1 MAAVV
6 MERLLITTT
15 IVLDCRPIPPAAS
28 TLYRSAPGKRGGR
41 SRLVLVV
48 AAIAADRRF
57 AGPGGKRRAGER
69 AARALEIGSPVLARR
84 PGRPIP
90 AWGLGLAA
98 RGRRLRLAP
107 AGARLP

>member
-6 MERLLITTT
+6 MERPLITTT

-57 AGPGGKRRAGER
+57 AGPGGKRRAGQR
-69 AARALEIGSPVLARR
+69 AARALEIASPVLARR
-84 PGRPIP
+84 LRRTTADLRFGLDALRARVRHP
-90 AWGLGLAA
+90 AFRSPL
-98 RGRRLRLAP
+98 
-107 AGARLP
+107 